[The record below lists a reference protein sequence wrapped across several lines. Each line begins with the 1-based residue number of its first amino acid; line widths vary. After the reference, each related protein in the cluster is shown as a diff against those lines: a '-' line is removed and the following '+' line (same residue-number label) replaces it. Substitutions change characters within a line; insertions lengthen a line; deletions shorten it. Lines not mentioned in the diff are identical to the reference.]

1 VLGEEGGVKLSK
13 SAKMTESCHKGNPL
27 QALNYTTARNSLKTI
42 IDEVCDN
49 NEEIIVTTKNDKSI
63 VIMSLDEYNRTH
75 VQLKRELKEAME
87 QIERGE
93 YMGIDEAFNRV
104 ISQYED

>member
-1 VLGEEGGVKLSK
+1 
-13 SAKMTESCHKGNPL
+13 M
-27 QALNYTTARNSLKTI
+27 QALNYTTARNSLKTL

-49 NEEIIVTTKNDKSI
+49 NEEVIITTKNDKSV

-75 VQLKRELKEAME
+75 VQLKREVKEAME

-93 YMGIDEAFNRV
+93 YMGVDEAFGQV
-104 ISQYED
+104 LAKYED

>member
-1 VLGEEGGVKLSK
+1 
-13 SAKMTESCHKGNPL
+13 MTESCHKGNPML
-27 QALNYTTARNSLKTI
+27 ALNYTTARNSLKTI

-49 NEEIIVTTKNDKSI
+49 NEEVIVTTKNDKSV

-75 VQLKRELKEAME
+75 SQLKREVKEAME

-93 YMGIDEAFNRV
+93 YMGIDEAFDSV
-104 ISQYED
+104 ITKYAD

>member
-1 VLGEEGGVKLSK
+1 MFGEEGGVKISK
-13 SAKMTESCHKGNPL
+13 SAKMTESCHKGNPM
-27 QALNYTTARNSLKTI
+27 QTRNYTTSRNSLKSI
-42 IDEVCDN
+42 IDTVCDN
-49 NEEIIVTTKNDKSI
+49 NEEVIVTTKNNKSV

-93 YMGIDEAFNRV
+93 YMGIDEAFDRV
-104 ISQYED
+104 IVKY

>member
-1 VLGEEGGVKLSK
+1 
-13 SAKMTESCHKGNPL
+13 MTESCHKGHPM
-27 QALNYTTARNSLKTI
+27 QALNYTTARNSLKSI

-49 NEEIIVTTKNDKSI
+49 NEEVTTKNDKSV

-75 VQLKRELKEAME
+75 AQLKREVKEAME

-93 YMGIDEAFNRV
+93 YMGIDEAFDSV
-104 ISQYED
+104 IAKYAD